1 MGKKRRVFAA
11 KTKFGRKHSYLYKTE
26 DVKEPTVE
34 VKMKPTPVVE
44 TKPTPVVET
53 KPAPPPVI
61 EVKAEPVIEDIPKKK
76 PVKKRRTRT
85 TARKK
90 VTTKSKE

>member
-11 KTKFGRKHSYLYKTE
+11 KAKFGRKHSHLYKTE
-26 DVKEPTVE
+26 EVKQPTVE
-34 VKMKPTPVVE
+34 VKMKPA
-44 TKPTPVVET
+44 PVVET

>member
-1 MGKKRRVFAA
+1 MGKKRRVLAA
-11 KTKFGRKHSYLYKTE
+11 KTKFGRKHSHLYKTE
-26 DVKEPTVE
+26 EVKEPTVE
-34 VKMKPTPVVE
+34 VKMEPAPVI
-44 TKPTPVVET
+44 ET

>member
-34 VKMKPTPVVE
+34 VKMKPTPE
-44 TKPTPVVET
+44 
-53 KPAPPPVI
+53 APNLSLI
-61 EVKAEPVIEDIPKKK
+61 HI
-76 PVKKRRTRT
+76 
-85 TARKK
+85 
-90 VTTKSKE
+90 

>member
-1 MGKKRRVFAA
+1 MGKKRRVLAA
-11 KTKFGRKHSYLYKTE
+11 KAKFGRKHSHLYKTE
-26 DVKEPTVE
+26 DIKEPTVE
-34 VKMKPTPVVE
+34 VKMKPAPVI
-44 TKPTPVVET
+44 ET

>member
-44 TKPTPVVET
+44 TKP
-53 KPAPPPVI
+53 APPPVI
-61 EVKAEPVIEDIPKKK
+61 EVKAEPVIEDVPKKK

-85 TARKK
+85 TRKK
-90 VTTKSKE
+90 TTTKSKE

>member
-11 KTKFGRKHSYLYKTE
+11 KTKFGRKHSHLYKTE
-26 DVKEPTVE
+26 EVKEPTVE
-34 VKMKPTPVVE
+34 VKMEPPPVI
-44 TKPTPVVET
+44 ET